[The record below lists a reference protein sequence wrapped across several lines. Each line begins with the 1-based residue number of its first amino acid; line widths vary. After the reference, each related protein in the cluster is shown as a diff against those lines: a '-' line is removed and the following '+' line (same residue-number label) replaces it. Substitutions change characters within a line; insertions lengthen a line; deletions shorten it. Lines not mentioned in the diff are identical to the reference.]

1 MKIYLSLRQKVYCT
15 FCMSII
21 AAVLSITA
29 FVRCEPMEF
38 DAVALLASIIS
49 IPVAVFAIT
58 QAINFLWYE
67 NKVKEGINEL
77 SRELK
82 KDIRRAEN
90 DMRVAVRSYYLL
102 ESEIVH
108 HVESFRGH
116 IQGALNALVEDSK
129 SQGHISAKDC
139 IEQLYKYMKIAGK
152 YEHYID
158 TSRNQEYIK
167 ALSLIDD
174 DRLEEICSFIVSC
187 KDIKNL
193 EEDKEKEK
201 EEARKKEE
209 EEKKKKK
216 KEMEVV
222 QPQEEI
228 PNQG

>member
-1 MKIYLSLRQKVYCT
+1 
-15 FCMSII
+15 
-21 AAVLSITA
+21 
-29 FVRCEPMEF
+29 
-38 DAVALLASIIS
+38 
-49 IPVAVFAIT
+49 
-58 QAINFLWYE
+58 
-67 NKVKEGINEL
+67 
-77 SRELK
+77 
-82 KDIRRAEN
+82 
-90 DMRVAVRSYYLL
+90 MRVAVRSYYLL

-187 KDIKNL
+187 KDINNL
-193 EEDKEKEK
+193 EEDIEREK

-209 EEKKKKK
+209 EEQKK

-222 QPQEEI
+222 QLQEEI